1 MTDKEKVEMY
11 EEILSELQDKINN
24 AVLII
29 ETIEN
34 DNS

>member
-24 AVLII
+24 AILII
-29 ETIEN
+29 ETIN
-34 DNS
+34 N